1 MSERLLTDEEI
12 AEAVGHSVLYLRL
25 PVNNMRFAD
34 LKVVANAEHK
44 ATLKAVGEW
53 LVDLNLIWEFI
64 NKEQSTGRDKEVLIT
79 AKAMLHDFIVVV
91 IDALLRGEM
100 PEEGK

>member
-1 MSERLLTDEEI
+1 VASLPQGGEMSERLLTDEEI

-53 LVDLNLIWEFI
+53 L
-64 NKEQSTGRDKEVLIT
+64 DKEIDREVTVSPSLEMGIT
-79 AKAMLHDFIVVV
+79 SLK
-91 IDALLRGEM
+91 RGEM
-100 PEEGK
+100 SEEGK